1 MHMKI
6 NFVPILVA
14 LFCLSACVVNSANKP
29 EAHQIQLP
37 ERFMGLNIFVA
48 TDPVK
53 IPEKGVATQ
62 AMPDPRK
69 PIPFDE
75 NAVSETQQLAY
86 SFSVDLRESIEPVF
100 RQQNVQAFS
109 YIAGANYRW
118 DELRKDQRN
127 YSLVIWPT
135 RSSVQG
141 QEVDVRVVLVHEATG
156 RQVWQYTFKDPYRS
170 KNAVLGGYTRTERLS
185 IVRAMSEKL
194 LAEMKQQGILT
205 SGGV

>member
-1 MHMKI
+1 MKI
-6 NFVPILVA
+6 RFVLYLFA
-14 LFCLSACVVNSANKP
+14 LGLNACALSSGNKP
-29 EAHQIQLP
+29 EEQQVQLP
-37 ERFMGLNIFVA
+37 ERFMGVNIFVA

-53 IPEKGVATQ
+53 IPEKGVAMQ
-62 AMPDPRK
+62 VMPDPRK
-69 PIPFDE
+69 PIPYDE
-75 NAVSETQQLAY
+75 SAASETQQMVYGFA
-86 SFSVDLRESIEPVF
+86 VDLRENIEPVF

-135 RSSVQG
+135 RSSLQG
-141 QEVDVRVVLVHEATG
+141 QEVDVRAVLVHEGSG

-170 KNAVLGGYTRTERLS
+170 RNAVLGGYTRSERLS

-194 LAEMKQQGILT
+194 LTEMKLQGILVT
-205 SGGV
+205 GGV